1 MTKLFTCDFIKAWI
15 GPCPTSVTK
24 EGERCIKHS
33 NIKCCSCGSLA
44 THECDEMC
52 ECTRCVCGSPLCD
65 NCEHTIYED
74 GTNGGIGF
82 NAQRPPEGMK
92 THCEKKH
99 QIYAPWYMRE
109 DNR

>member
-1 MTKLFTCDFIKAWI
+1 MAMGKSGNTVRVSTAI
-15 GPCPTSVTK
+15 GSVYVPFDKIIVPNMVT
-24 EGERCIKHS
+24 
-33 NIKCCSCGSLA
+33 
-44 THECDEMC
+44 
-52 ECTRCVCGSPLCD
+52 LCD